1 MQFPSFGLLPCT
13 GTLTV
18 TGSGNDIGSGTS
30 TGSSTISISRTKQ
43 MSGII
48 LPAGTRI
55 VGITGALRS
64 SVDDTGYA
72 GLFTYSPDYGGPDT
86 VNATLRILAQSVD
99 DSGGGSSVLNDP
111 QFFKGDAAFASQY
124 VVQEGDQILP
134 AWRRGPGGS
143 TQTVVGTF
151 TIIVKY

>member
-1 MQFPSFGLLPCT
+1 
-13 GTLTV
+13 
-18 TGSGNDIGSGTS
+18 
-30 TGSSTISISRTKQ
+30 
-43 MSGII
+43 MSGIV

-64 SVDDTGYA
+64 STNDTAYA
-72 GLFTYSPDYGGPDT
+72 GLFTYSPNYGTPDT
-86 VNATLRILAQSVD
+86 VQATLRILAQSVD
-99 DSGGGSSVLNDP
+99 NSGGASVTNDG

-134 AWRRGPGGS
+134 AFRRNSSSSQSVIGS
-143 TQTVVGTF
+143 F